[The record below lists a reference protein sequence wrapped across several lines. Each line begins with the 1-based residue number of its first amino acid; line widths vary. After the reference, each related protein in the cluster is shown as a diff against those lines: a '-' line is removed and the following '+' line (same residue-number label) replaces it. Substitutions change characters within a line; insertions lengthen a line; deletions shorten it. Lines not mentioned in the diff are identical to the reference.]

1 MEIVK
6 EIRTAIKQ
14 GNVERVVALIDS
26 NVNLLNFITPFG
38 SWLHVAASHGK
49 LDIVKKLLEL
59 GADVNKR
66 GGVFDGSALNEAAT
80 EGHFEIVKFLLSSG
94 AEIDIG
100 DPERNPLFGAI
111 LSGSIDIAKLLI
123 ENGIDIS
130 IRYTGKS
137 MKNMDALAF
146 AIERGQ
152 IEIAD
157 LLRNIKR
164 K

>member
-1 MEIVK
+1 MDNIQIVK

-14 GNVERVVALIDS
+14 DDVEKAVRLIGSDS
-26 NVNLLNFITPFG
+26 ELLNMMTPFG

-49 LDIVKKLLEL
+49 LEIVKRLVKL
-59 GADVNKR
+59 GADINKQ
-66 GGVFDGSALNEAAT
+66 GGVFNGGALNEAAT
-80 EGHFEIVKFLLSSG
+80 EGHFEIVKFLLSCG
-94 AEIDIG
+94 ADIDIS

-111 LSGSIDIAKLLI
+111 LSGNADIVRLLI
-123 ENGIDIS
+123 GCGIDTHVK
-130 IRYTGKS
+130 YTGKS

-152 IEIAD
+152 KEIAD
-157 LLRNIKR
+157 LLKE